1 MRNLIRRKILPAA
14 LAVLM
19 LAATPAL
26 AFAANTDGEIVP
38 TTYEI
43 VKTASSDT
51 VVPGGEISY
60 TINVLIRG
68 DSEEGIPVSLAVQD
82 ALPKGLEYV
91 EGSLFWKGE
100 DGLATTPS
108 FENGDL
114 NAPLFTEL
122 QGDDT
127 EKVVYP
133 GQSITFTYRA
143 KADAGLAGGKVLEN
157 MATLSNNDELIKW
170 VEVPV
175 KVVAPADNDPA
186 DSGAADADTTAKA
199 ENALDSSPK
208 CGDTFLLGWLFKL
221 LGIAN

>member
-1 MRNLIRRKILPAA
+1 MQKT
-14 LAVLM
+14 VL
-19 LAATPAL
+19 
-26 AFAANTDGEIVP
+26 NT
-38 TTYEI
+38 
-43 VKTASSDT
+43 
-51 VVPGGEISY
+51 
-60 TINVLIRG
+60 
-68 DSEEGIPVSLAVQD
+68 
-82 ALPKGLEYV
+82 
-91 EGSLFWKGE
+91 
-100 DGLATTPS
+100 
-108 FENGDL
+108 
-114 NAPLFTEL
+114 PLFTEL

-157 MATLSNNDELIKW
+157 MAALSNNDGPIKL

-175 KVVAPADNDPA
+175 KVVAPADDNPA

>member
-26 AFAANTDGEIVP
+26 AFAADGEIVP

-60 TINVLIRG
+60 TINVLIHG
-68 DSEEGIPVSLAVQD
+68 GSEEGIPVSLAVQD
-82 ALPKGLEYV
+82 ALPEGLEYV
-91 EGSLFWKGE
+91 EGSLSWKGE
-100 DGLATTPS
+100 DGLATNPS
-108 FENGDL
+108 FGNGVL
-114 NAPLFTEL
+114 NAPLFTEV
-122 QGDDT
+122 QGGGT
-127 EKVVYP
+127 EDAVYP

-143 KADAGLAGGKVLEN
+143 KADAELAEGTVLTN
-157 MATLSNNDELIKW
+157 MAGLSYSKEEIIEYDL
-170 VEVPV
+170 VSVT
-175 KVVAPADNDPA
+175 VVAPADDDPA

-221 LGIAN
+221 LEIAN

>member
-1 MRNLIRRKILPAA
+1 M
-14 LAVLM
+14 
-19 LAATPAL
+19 
-26 AFAANTDGEIVP
+26 
-38 TTYEI
+38 
-43 VKTASSDT
+43 
-51 VVPGGEISY
+51 
-60 TINVLIRG
+60 
-68 DSEEGIPVSLAVQD
+68 QD
-82 ALPKGLEYV
+82 ALPEGLEYV
-91 EGSLFWKGE
+91 EGSLSWKGE

-108 FENGDL
+108 FENGVL

-143 KADAGLAGGKVLEN
+143 KAAAELAEGTVLTNMAGLSYSKEEIIEYDLVSV
-157 MATLSNNDELIKW
+157 T
-170 VEVPV
+170 
-175 KVVAPADNDPA
+175 VVAPADDDPA

-221 LGIAN
+221 LGIGN

>member
-26 AFAANTDGEIVP
+26 AFAADGEIVP

-60 TINVLIRG
+60 TINVLIHG
-68 DSEEGIPVSLAVQD
+68 GSEEGIPVSLAVQD
-82 ALPKGLEYV
+82 ALPEGLEYV
-91 EGSLFWKGE
+91 EGSLSWKGE
-100 DGLATTPS
+100 DGLATNPS
-108 FENGDL
+108 FGNGVL
-114 NAPLFTEL
+114 NAPLFTEV
-122 QGDDT
+122 QGGGT
-127 EKVVYP
+127 EDAVYP

-157 MATLSNNDELIKW
+157 MAALSNNDGPIKW
-170 VEVPV
+170 VKVPV
-175 KVVAPADNDPA
+175 TVVAPADDDPA

>member
-60 TINVLIRG
+60 TIKVFIHG
-68 DSEEGIPVSLAVQD
+68 DPEEGILVPLAVQD
-82 ALPKGLEYV
+82 ALPEGLEYV
-91 EGSLFWKGE
+91 EGSLSWKGE

-108 FENGDL
+108 FENGVL

-143 KADAGLAGGKVLEN
+143 KAAAELAAASDVMVVIGGRNSGNTRRL
-157 MATLSNNDELIKW
+157 
-170 VEVPV
+170 VEVCQASCPTYHV
-175 KVVAPADNDPA
+175 ESAAELQPEWFAPHSRVGVTA
-186 DSGAADADTTAKA
+186 GASTPQAHIDAVTA
-199 ENALDSSPK
+199 ALEE
-208 CGDTFLLGWLFKL
+208 L
-221 LGIAN
+221 A